1 MTKIERANAV
11 KGIIERICRE
21 QRATSVVI
29 RFVPVAENKMAVI
42 LKDIRSPEMQNRVKN
57 AIEQDLCETLEPK
70 GEYKHRLEY
79 ELILA

>member
-1 MTKIERANAV
+1 MTKIERAHAIEN
-11 KGIIERICRE
+11 IIERICRE

-29 RFVPVAENKMAVI
+29 RFVPVAENRMAVV
-42 LKDIRSPEMQNRVKN
+42 LKDIRTPEMQERVKN
-57 AIEQDLCETLEPK
+57 AIGQDLCETLEIK

>member
-1 MTKIERANAV
+1 MTKIERAKAIQ
-11 KGIIERICRE
+11 GIIERICRE
-21 QRATSVVI
+21 QRATSVVV
-29 RFVPVAENKMAVI
+29 RFVPVAENRMAII
-42 LKDIRSPEMQNRVKN
+42 LKDIRTPKMQARVKN